1 MTSSTGITAR
11 LLKRGLKG
19 RGVKSPEQIRRA
31 GVGQLATARR
41 LEYPLA
47 VALLELVP
55 PDPSKP
61 ARGDAEPVVKEL
73 RMLVPSES
81 ARDAEAIM
89 ERFEQAATGAETRMA
104 SPGSL
109 RTLTSARESATG
121 LQLPKPPRISLT
133 EDGFAQPLLTRLLP
147 ALLQWIAFLEAMA
160 VLAMLAALPFLHPA
174 SSHTTVVVG
183 FVALMGLATVWL
195 GADSHTAKSVAISI
209 VVTGLIGLIVGST
222 TLAVLH
228 DARVLVLLIPT
239 AVGFLAIALSYLA
252 ADWRSQGLRA
262 WLRQLELLS
271 TTDQLTGLANRRA
284 CEIELLRRMR
294 RPLGSG
300 SLSVAF
306 LDVDHFKQLNDAQ
319 GHQMGDRFLQETA
332 AIWGV
337 VVPDGALLARYG
349 GEEFALV
356 LDAPLE
362 EAHRVVD
369 HLRSLVPGGETASA
383 GVAQWD
389 GAEDIETLMKR
400 VDAALYQAKLAG
412 RNRTKLADRHWDSQ
426 AAMLSSHWQS
436 VVERALENRSVIA
449 VYQPIVR
456 LDTQRVV
463 GYEALARPNPLQPN
477 ISVERMFATAQ
488 RIGRARDLDWLC
500 RRAALADAGNVPRGI
515 PVFVN
520 VSVSGLVDPM
530 HGVDQLMLVLSWARR
545 RAQDIVLE
553 ITEREVVR
561 DLLRL
566 QSVVEQYRQQGFR
579 FAVDDVGEG
588 HSTLEV
594 LAAVSPDY
602 VKIARSLVIN
612 ADRVGERSAIRAVVA
627 FARELGA
634 SVIAEG
640 IETTKVATWMSD
652 LGVDLAQGYLFG
664 RPAALVATTV
674 DEETDADEYV
684 KLPSL
689 SA

>member
-1 MTSSTGITAR
+1 
-11 LLKRGLKG
+11 
-19 RGVKSPEQIRRA
+19 
-31 GVGQLATARR
+31 
-41 LEYPLA
+41 
-47 VALLELVP
+47 
-55 PDPSKP
+55 
-61 ARGDAEPVVKEL
+61 
-73 RMLVPSES
+73 
-81 ARDAEAIM
+81 
-89 ERFEQAATGAETRMA
+89 
-104 SPGSL
+104 
-109 RTLTSARESATG
+109 
-121 LQLPKPPRISLT
+121 
-133 EDGFAQPLLTRLLP
+133 
-147 ALLQWIAFLEAMA
+147 
-160 VLAMLAALPFLHPA
+160 
-174 SSHTTVVVG
+174 
-183 FVALMGLATVWL
+183 
-195 GADSHTAKSVAISI
+195 
-209 VVTGLIGLIVGST
+209 
-222 TLAVLH
+222 
-228 DARVLVLLIPT
+228 
-239 AVGFLAIALSYLA
+239 
-252 ADWRSQGLRA
+252 
-262 WLRQLELLS
+262 
-271 TTDQLTGLANRRA
+271 
-284 CEIELLRRMR
+284 
-294 RPLGSG
+294 
-300 SLSVAF
+300 
-306 LDVDHFKQLNDAQ
+306 
-319 GHQMGDRFLQETA
+319 
-332 AIWGV
+332 V
-337 VVPDGALLARYG
+337 VVPDGAILARYG
-349 GEEFALV
+349 GEEFALI

-362 EAHRVVD
+362 ETHRVVD

-383 GVAQWD
+383 GIAQWD

-456 LDTQRVV
+456 LDNQRVI

-500 RRAALADAGNVPRGI
+500 RRAALADAGNLPRGI

-520 VSVSGLVDPM
+520 VSVSGLVDPL

-545 RAQDIVLE
+545 RAQEVVLE

-566 QSVVEQYRQQGFR
+566 QTVVELYRGQGFR

-602 VKIARSLVIN
+602 VKIARSLVVN

-627 FARELGA
+627 FARELG
-634 SVIAEG
+634 SGVIAEG
-640 IETTKVATWMSD
+640 IETAKVATLMGE
-652 LGVDLAQGYLFG
+652 LGVDLGQGYLFG
-664 RPAALVATTV
+664 RPAAMIAPPHELEA
-674 DEETDADEYV
+674 ADETYV